1 MTDLNRN
8 TNKGC
13 LWLIFVLSLISW
25 IYLMISDRD
34 LLDNHFVFYTLFLMP
49 FICASV
55 LHEQYKTEERLRFKK
70 AAQEIKLQI
79 VNVLKREGVKLPAS
93 DIDFEL
99 KISNVN
105 LVKKL
110 CEELYKEGKIG
121 RTGNYRYFIS
131 SSENKSKETSMESS
145 DNIDLEAELKKLKD
159 LYNQGL
165 ITKEQYKEK
174 SDKLIGI

>member
-1 MTDLNRN
+1 MTDLNRD

-13 LWLIFVLSLISW
+13 LAQILGLGGLISLIILSQFDA
-25 IYLMISDRD
+25 ISTNFFYL
-34 LLDNHFVFYTLFLMP
+34 LFVIL
-49 FICASV
+49 FICVVV
-55 LHEQYKTEERLRFKK
+55 LKEQDKAEKRLRFKK

-79 VNVLKREGVKLPAS
+79 VNVLKKEGVKLPAS

-131 SSENKSKETSMESS
+131 
-145 DNIDLEAELKKLKD
+145 
-159 LYNQGL
+159 
-165 ITKEQYKEK
+165 
-174 SDKLIGI
+174 

>member
-1 MTDLNRN
+1 
-8 TNKGC
+8 
-13 LWLIFVLSLISW
+13 
-25 IYLMISDRD
+25 MISDSD
-34 LLDNHFVFYTLFLMP
+34 LLDNNFSFILFLIP

-165 ITKEQYKEK
+165 ITKEQYKENQ
-174 SDKLIGI
+174 IN